1 MFATAA
7 AAWAGVLIVLGLSL
21 CGGDADA
28 WPMPVRSALG
38 LGVAA
43 IAGGQF
49 VFMTLVADRWCPHV
63 SRPVRLGA
71 EAAAFAGFATG
82 WVVAGVAALGG
93 AS

>member
-1 MFATAA
+1 MLT
-7 AAWAGVLIVLGLSL
+7 VLGLALSR
-21 CGGDADA
+21 GDADA
-28 WPMPVRSALG
+28 WPIPARSALG

-63 SRPVRLGA
+63 SRPVRLAA
-71 EAAAFAGFATG
+71 EATAFAGFAAG
-82 WVVAGVAALGG
+82 WVVAALAALGD